1 MAGIVIM
8 FCGGGGGGG
17 VIIILGEGAFSAAP
31 MMEVGF
37 GG

>member
-1 MAGIVIM
+1 MAGIVVM
-8 FCGGGGGGG
+8 FFGGGG
-17 VIIILGEGAFSAAP
+17 VIIILGEGPFSAAP

>member
-8 FCGGGGGGG
+8 FFGGGAGG

>member
-8 FCGGGGGGG
+8 FFGGGGG
-17 VIIILGEGAFSAAP
+17 VIIILGEGPFSAAP

>member
-8 FCGGGGGGG
+8 FFAGGG
-17 VIIILGEGAFSAAP
+17 VILIFPDGTFSGAS
-31 MMEVGF
+31 MMETPF

>member
-8 FCGGGGGGG
+8 FFGGGGG
-17 VIIILGEGAFSAAP
+17 VIVILGEGAFSAAP
-31 MMEVGF
+31 MMETAF

>member
-8 FCGGGGGGG
+8 FFNGGGG
-17 VIIILGEGAFSAAP
+17 VILIIPDGTFSGAA
-31 MMEVGF
+31 MMDTPF

>member
-1 MAGIVIM
+1 MAGIIVM
-8 FCGGGGGGG
+8 FFGGGG

>member
-1 MAGIVIM
+1 M
-8 FCGGGGGGG
+8 FFGGGGG
-17 VIIILGEGAFSAAP
+17 VILILGEGAFSAAP

>member
-1 MAGIVIM
+1 MAGIVVM
-8 FCGGGGGGG
+8 FFGGGAGG

-31 MMEVGF
+31 MMDTPF

>member
-8 FCGGGGGGG
+8 FFGGGEG
-17 VIIILGEGAFSAAP
+17 VIIIILGEGAFSAAP

>member
-8 FCGGGGGGG
+8 FFGGGG
-17 VIIILGEGAFSAAP
+17 VIIILGESAFSAAP

>member
-8 FCGGGGGGG
+8 FFGGGG

-31 MMEVGF
+31 MMETAF

>member
-8 FCGGGGGGG
+8 FFGGGG
-17 VIIILGEGAFSAAP
+17 VIVVIPDGSFSGSS
-31 MMEVGF
+31 MMDTPF

>member
-8 FCGGGGGGG
+8 FFGGGG
-17 VIIILGEGAFSAAP
+17 VIVVIPDGTFSGSP
-31 MMEVGF
+31 MMDTPF

>member
-8 FCGGGGGGG
+8 FFGGG
-17 VIIILGEGAFSAAP
+17 VILIIPDGTFSGAA
-31 MMEVGF
+31 MMDTPF

>member
-1 MAGIVIM
+1 MAGIVVM
-8 FCGGGGGGG
+8 FFGGGGG
-17 VIIILGEGAFSAAP
+17 VIIIILGEGAFSAAP

>member
-8 FCGGGGGGG
+8 FFGGGG

-31 MMEVGF
+31 IMETAF

>member
-1 MAGIVIM
+1 MAGIVGM
-8 FCGGGGGGG
+8 FFGGGG

-31 MMEVGF
+31 MMETAF

>member
-8 FCGGGGGGG
+8 FFGGGGG
-17 VIIILGEGAFSAAP
+17 VIVVIPDGTFSGSP
-31 MMEVGF
+31 MMDTPF

>member
-1 MAGIVIM
+1 MAGIVVM
-8 FCGGGGGGG
+8 FFGGGAGG

>member
-8 FCGGGGGGG
+8 FFGGGGG

-31 MMEVGF
+31 MMETAF

>member
-8 FCGGGGGGG
+8 FFGGGGG

-31 MMEVGF
+31 MMDTPF

>member
-8 FCGGGGGGG
+8 FFGGGGG
-17 VIIILGEGAFSAAP
+17 VIILLGEGAFSAAP

>member
-8 FCGGGGGGG
+8 FFGGGGGG

>member
-8 FCGGGGGGG
+8 FFGGGG
-17 VIIILGEGAFSAAP
+17 VIVVIPDGSFSGAP
-31 MMEVGF
+31 MMDTPF

>member
-8 FCGGGGGGG
+8 FFGGGGG
-17 VIIILGEGAFSAAP
+17 VIIILGEGAFSSAP
-31 MMEVGF
+31 MMETAF

>member
-8 FCGGGGGGG
+8 FFGGGG
-17 VIIILGEGAFSAAP
+17 VILIIPDGTFSGAA
-31 MMEVGF
+31 MMDTPF

>member
-8 FCGGGGGGG
+8 FFGGGG

>member
-1 MAGIVIM
+1 MAGIVVM
-8 FCGGGGGGG
+8 FFGGGGG

>member
-8 FCGGGGGGG
+8 FFGGGG
-17 VIIILGEGAFSAAP
+17 VIVVIPNGSFSGSP
-31 MMEVGF
+31 MMDTPF

>member
-8 FCGGGGGGG
+8 FFGG
-17 VIIILGEGAFSAAP
+17 VIIIIPDGTFSGAA
-31 MMEVGF
+31 MMDTPF

>member
-8 FCGGGGGGG
+8 FFGGGGG

>member
-1 MAGIVIM
+1 MAGIVVM
-8 FCGGGGGGG
+8 FFGGGGG
-17 VIIILGEGAFSAAP
+17 VIVILGEGAFSAAP

>member
-8 FCGGGGGGG
+8 FFGGGGGG

-31 MMEVGF
+31 MMETAF

>member
-1 MAGIVIM
+1 MAGIVVM
-8 FCGGGGGGG
+8 FFGGGG

>member
-8 FCGGGGGGG
+8 FFGGSSG

-31 MMEVGF
+31 MMETPF